1 MIHSSRDGGK
11 DRMSPKSRL
20 AYMAGLMDGE
30 GSFSI
35 SVIENEKGG
44 KHFAANIRFYNTN
57 RKLISWVIDNFGG
70 TPSWGN
76 KNGGNIQNQK
86 TRKRMC
92 QWFLTS
98 RQSMESFLLQM
109 IPYLIA
115 KKQQA
120 NLMLQFVRL
129 NGTHDPEQR
138 QKIADE
144 VSALNLS

>member
-1 MIHSSRDGGK
+1 
-11 DRMSPKSRL
+11 MSPKSRL

-92 QWFLTS
+92 QWFLTG